1 MEETIQP
8 IADKDFTDNWFNETH
23 HLNLNKL
30 DLVDL
35 RAATKDQLFF
45 FNSHSYEQT
54 DRIAMGSCLGPL
66 LANFFMCSIEDTLK
80 HEGKMPTYYKR
91 YVDDTLT
98 IMPDITS
105 AVNFLEILNQY
116 HSGLSFKFTMETNS
130 NSTLPFLGTQLLN
143 KHTHVETKV
152 YVKPTNTG
160 LLLHYK
166 SHVDDRYK
174 RGLPKPM
181 LDRALRLS
189 SNCCCF
195 SEECDRL
202 KLLFS
207 RLKYPDKLVNSTFS
221 RFIAAKASDQ
231 PVSSATVSDRTDPIR
246 VVLQFQDQA
255 SADIVRVQPKDLSQK
270 IHTTVQPALVSQKI
284 E

>member
-1 MEETIQP
+1 MYP
-8 IADKDFTDNWFNETH
+8 WRRPYVDKDFADNWFNETH

-45 FNSHSYEQT
+45 FNRHSYEQT
-54 DRIAMGSCLGPL
+54 DRIAMGSCLV
-66 LANFFMCSIEDTLK
+66 K
-80 HEGKMPTYYKR
+80 
-91 YVDDTLT
+91 
-98 IMPDITS
+98 
-105 AVNFLEILNQY
+105 
-116 HSGLSFKFTMETNS
+116 
-130 NSTLPFLGTQLLN
+130 LLN

-152 YVKPTNTG
+152 HVKPTNTG

-195 SEECDRL
+195 FEECDRL

-207 RLKYPDKLVNSTFS
+207 RLNILTNLSTLLFHVLLPPKHRINLFLRRLS
-221 RFIAAKASDQ
+221 AIEQTPFALSYSLKIRPQ
-231 PVSSATVSDRTDPIR
+231 PILYVSN
-246 VVLQFQDQA
+246 L
-255 SADIVRVQPKDLSQK
+255 K
-270 IHTTVQPALVSQKI
+270 I
-284 E
+284 

>member
-1 MEETIQP
+1 
-8 IADKDFTDNWFNETH
+8 
-23 HLNLNKL
+23 
-30 DLVDL
+30 
-35 RAATKDQLFF
+35 
-45 FNSHSYEQT
+45 
-54 DRIAMGSCLGPL
+54 MGSALGPL
-66 LANFFMCSIEDTLK
+66 LANLFMCSIEDTLK
-80 HEGKMPTYYKR
+80 LESKMPTYYKR

-160 LLLHYK
+160 LLLHNK
-166 SHVDDRYK
+166 SHLDYRYK
-174 RGLPKPM
+174 RGLLKTM
-181 LDRALRLS
+181 LDRAFRLS
-189 SNCCCF
+189 SNWCYF
-195 SEECDRL
+195 SEVCDRL

-221 RFIAAKASDQ
+221 RLSPSTCFLTDCQRSNK
-231 PVSSATVSDRTDPIR
+231 PYFCCPTV
-246 VVLQFQDQA
+246 
-255 SADIVRVQPKDLSQK
+255 
-270 IHTTVQPALVSQKI
+270 
-284 E
+284 